1 MAAVDPLGGRGVAD
15 LRDII
20 QLVEEDLARVEEIF
34 EAQFRSD
41 VGLVGEIGRYI
52 REGGGKRIRPA
63 LLLLACRLCGY
74 RGDRAITLAS
84 VVEFIHTATLLHDDI
99 IDEAT
104 VRRGKRSVNSRWGND
119 ITVLL
124 GDFLYTKS
132 MSMALSQDNLPI
144 LRLLSDVTLR
154 MIEGELLEIERNGDL
169 RMSEAQHIDII
180 RRKTADLFAACM
192 SIGAILGEVSED
204 KRRALTSYGLN
215 LGICFQMVDDLLD
228 FTADEKVLGKPVN
241 NDLREGKLTLPVIF
255 LLRKAGT
262 AGDADG
268 VRRAGRPR
276 VRARQPRGPPAPGP
290 RARRPR
296 RSARPGRALRGRG
309 PQGPGRVR
317 ALAVPRSARSPAG
330 LHPRSRSLGNSG
342 GPHRSADGPGRLARR
357 MAPPAPFGLPPMPLR
372 RRVKRRLAAC
382 HRSVP
387 RPSSG
392 TGAAPRRHKMRR

>member
-1 MAAVDPLGGRGVAD
+1 VASVDPLGGRGVAD

-41 VGLVGEIGRYI
+41 VGLVGEIGRYV

-74 RGDRAITLAS
+74 RGDRAIILAS

-169 RMSEAQHIDII
+169 RMSEAQHLDII
-180 RRKTADLFAACM
+180 RRKTADLFSACM
-192 SIGAILGEVSED
+192 SIGAILGDVGED

-262 AGDADG
+262 VGAQTVSHVLADRG
-268 VRRAGRPR
+268 FER
-276 VRARQPRGPPAPGP
+276 VTREDLLRLAREHG
-290 RARRPR
+290 
-296 RSARPGRALRGRG
+296 ALDEA
-309 PQGPGRVR
+309 R
-317 ALAVPRSARSPAG
+317 ALAARYAEAARKDLAVFERSPYREA
-330 LHPRSRSLGNSG
+330 LEILPDFILGRD
-342 GPHRSADGPGRLARR
+342 H
-357 MAPPAPFGLPPMPLR
+357 
-372 RRVKRRLAAC
+372 
-382 HRSVP
+382 
-387 RPSSG
+387 
-392 TGAAPRRHKMRR
+392 

>member
-1 MAAVDPLGGRGVAD
+1 MDPLGGRGVAD

-74 RGDRAITLAS
+74 RGERAITLAS

-104 VRRGKRSVNSRWGND
+104 IRRGRRSVNSRWGND

-169 RMSEAQHIDII
+169 RMSEAQHVDII

-192 SIGAILGEVSED
+192 SIGGHPRRRRRGE
-204 KRRALTSYGLN
+204 RRALTSYGLN

-241 NDLREGKLTLPVIF
+241 NDLREGKLTLPVIY
-255 LLRKAGT
+255 LLRKAG
-262 AGDADG
+262 AGARTVSAVLADRG
-268 VRRAGRPR
+268 FDR
-276 VRARQPRGPPAPGP
+276 VSREDLLRLAREHG
-290 RARRPR
+290 
-296 RSARPGRALRGRG
+296 ALDEA
-309 PQGPGRVR
+309 R
-317 ALAVPRSARSPAG
+317 ALAERYADAARKDLAVFDRTPFREA
-330 LHPRSRSLGNSG
+330 LEVLP
-342 GPHRSADGPGRLARR
+342 DFILARD
-357 MAPPAPFGLPPMPLR
+357 
-372 RRVKRRLAAC
+372 
-382 HRSVP
+382 H
-387 RPSSG
+387 
-392 TGAAPRRHKMRR
+392 